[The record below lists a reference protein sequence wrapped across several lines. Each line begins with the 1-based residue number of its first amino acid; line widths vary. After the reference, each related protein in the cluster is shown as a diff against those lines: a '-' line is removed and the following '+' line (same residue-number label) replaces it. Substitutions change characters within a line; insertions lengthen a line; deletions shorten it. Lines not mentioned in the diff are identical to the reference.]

1 MKEAAGQISVNN
13 IVWYNLAIL
22 FSFVFFFSLKQKPT
36 YTLHDFHDVLYF
48 ILVHFLAVCSACL
61 LTLSTVLASQSF
73 WFNSK
78 SLSSNL
84 EIDLNFFRIFFYL
97 FVFFP
102 SFFFWFLFTYFL
114 WLWHSILATPF
125 TRLPTLIRV
134 PVQVRVKGPAA
145 SATSCSPLWDS
156 IRDHVLPFPPKKTK
170 QNKKKIN

>member
-1 MKEAAGQISVNN
+1 MI
-13 IVWYNLAIL
+13 
-22 FSFVFFFSLKQKPT
+22 FMTF
-36 YTLHDFHDVLYF
+36 F
-48 ILVHFLAVCSACL
+48 ILVHFLAVWFACL

-73 WFNSK
+73 WFNKK

-84 EIDLNFFRIFFYL
+84 ELKFFFLIFFYL
-97 FVFFP
+97 LFFF
-102 SFFFWFLFTYFL
+102 SHLFFFWFLFTYFL

-156 IRDHVLPFPPKKTK
+156 IRDHVLPFPRNKKTNKKTK
-170 QNKKKIN
+170 QKRAKHPQLRLH